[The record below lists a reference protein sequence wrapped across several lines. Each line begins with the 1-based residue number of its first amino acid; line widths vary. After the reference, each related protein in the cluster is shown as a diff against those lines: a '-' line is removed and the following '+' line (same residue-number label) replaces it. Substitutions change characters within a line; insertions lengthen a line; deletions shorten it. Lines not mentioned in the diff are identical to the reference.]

1 MRRLFYLLFLI
12 SCCGTSV
19 QAGVFEAEDL
29 TQAYSY
35 LNNLRARAG
44 MSTFSSHASLETAAF
59 NHANYLADNSLTG
72 HGEVEGLPGFTGGAA
87 KDRAIFAGYR
97 SLLVAENVSAGNV
110 DSVDS
115 IDNLMSAIYH
125 RFGFLDFVNNEV
137 GIGIAKT
144 ALNDPNAHS
153 VYVYNMGNAN
163 YNALCQ
169 GNDFSGIG
177 GYYVGV
183 CEPNIRL
190 EANTFNNVE
199 IFAMGNN
206 PKVVAWPVDGDN
218 TVPPA
223 FFEES
228 PDPLPDYSVS
238 GYPISLQFN
247 PLSYSNVNVV
257 EFKLYRQADN
267 VEIQPTRL
275 LTKDTDPNGKFS
287 QLEYALFPLQRLA
300 WNTTYRV
307 QVTYTSDAGTEQLS
321 WQFTTRDLGMPVF
334 TVDEGTQAVS
344 VPVNTT
350 SFAIYV
356 PPTTAASKIGGINY
370 RYASGMTVETGFID
384 GNTLQVNLQGQV
396 GQEVEMTLANG
407 QTFTIQLVA
416 ANEQTS
422 NNEQTPTREN
432 EQSPSFECQPMII
445 SDNSTTIEIPTII
458 YTPAP
463 EQEMV
468 LWAKLGLKE
477 SLRYQ
482 LADFGF
488 QEITAQALRE
498 QGCEFATLS
507 PEIKLH
513 LPRLENITLFGT
525 KVNLWVDL
533 EWTEN
538 SLFQIVDFGFK

>member
-1 MRRLFYLLFLI
+1 MRYLFYLLFLI
-12 SCCGTSV
+12 SCCTSV